1 MLLFAVSDK
10 KVWRRSNEDAE
21 GLQAFFEANR
31 GKYTWDKPRFKGL
44 LIQAANDSV
53 SALINDRLATLG
65 GDTIMSTIRKEF
77 AGNVRID
84 KVILPQGKNSLID
97 VCAFGA
103 DKATA
108 KPDSRYPVYFVY
120 DWRIIEAPE
129 VAADDKG
136 AVVVD
141 YQNQLESDWIAEMK
155 AKYPVK
161 INKKAL
167 KKVK

>member
-1 MLLFAVSDK
+1 M
-10 KVWRRSNEDAE
+10 
-21 GLQAFFEANR
+21 
-31 GKYTWDKPRFKGL
+31 
-44 LIQAANDSV
+44 
-53 SALINDRLATLG
+53 
-65 GDTIMSTIRKEF
+65 
-77 AGNVRID
+77 ID
-84 KVILPQGKNSLID
+84 L
-97 VCAFGA
+97 CAFGA
-103 DKATA
+103 DKTTA
-108 KPDSRYPVYFVY
+108 QPDSRYPVYFVY